1 MSETNKITISTAESC
16 TGGNIAHLITS
27 VAGSSAYYKGGVVS
41 YCNEVKINVLGV
53 KASDIEKYGVVSKQ
67 VAEAMA
73 MGVRKLLDT
82 DYAVAT
88 TGVAGPGASD
98 GIPAG
103 TVWVG
108 ICSRT
113 EVKSKCLHLGT
124 DRIKNI
130 EDASRLAL
138 EFLNNEFE
146 LNLTYK

>member
-1 MSETNKITISTAESC
+1 MNKITISTAESC

-53 KASDIEKYGVVSKQ
+53 KASDIETYGVVSSQ

-73 MGVRKLLDT
+73 KGVRKLMDT

-113 EVKSKCLHLGT
+113 AVKSICLHLGT

-138 EFLNNEFE
+138 DFLNNEFGI
-146 LNLTYK
+146 NLTYK

>member
-1 MSETNKITISTAESC
+1 MFTISTAESC

-53 KASDIEKYGVVSKQ
+53 KASDIDTYGVVSSQ

-73 MGVRKLLDT
+73 VGVRKLLDT

-88 TGVAGPGASD
+88 TGVAGPGASE

-113 EVKSKCLHLGT
+113 EVKSMCLHLGT
-124 DRIKNI
+124 NRLQNI

-138 EFLNNEFE
+138 NFLYTLFS
-146 LNLTYK
+146 K

>member
-1 MSETNKITISTAESC
+1 MNKITISTAESC

-88 TGVAGPGASD
+88 TGVAGPGASE

-124 DRIKNI
+124 ERIKNI
-130 EDASRLAL
+130 DEASRLAL
-138 EFLNNEFE
+138 DFLNNEFG

>member
-1 MSETNKITISTAESC
+1 MNKITISTAESC

-53 KASDIEKYGVVSKQ
+53 KASDIETYGVVSSQ

-73 MGVRKLLDT
+73 KGVRKLMDT

-88 TGVAGPGASD
+88 TGVAGPGASE

-124 DRIKNI
+124 ERIKNI
-130 EDASRLAL
+130 DEASRLAL
-138 EFLNNEFE
+138 DFLNNEFG

>member
-1 MSETNKITISTAESC
+1 MNKITISTAESC

-53 KASDIEKYGVVSKQ
+53 KASDIEKYGVVSSQ

-88 TGVAGPGASD
+88 TGVAGPGTSE

-113 EVKSKCLHLGT
+113 AVKSMCLHLGT